1 MGGWVVKRHFR
12 VLLWSKPC
20 TLTWSWD
27 QAECTVCKSMI
38 LNEKSVTSY
47 LICSYYTILPIRY
60 KILAVYAPV
69 LTSTNK
75 NDTLIYTVFTMSCW
89 ISLSPTSTVSIHSNT
104 SWFIKHLFARVSEN
118 DYDASHKNST
128 RQNWWDLADTLLC
141 QGYSASQIRDSLN
154 SLLPGSQWF
163 VLVQPSSGEWA
174 NSNPLDG
181 YSDFHFQS
189 NLCGKNLAVWTYS
202 GPVSSCNENTAGVL
216 ARNLIDAAVSY
227 GGSTANIRDYINNSN
242 KVSIMMI

>member
-1 MGGWVVKRHFR
+1 MTAG
-12 VLLWSKPC
+12 
-20 TLTWSWD
+20 T
-27 QAECTVCKSMI
+27 
-38 LNEKSVTSY
+38 
-47 LICSYYTILPIRY
+47 
-60 KILAVYAPV
+60 
-69 LTSTNK
+69 
-75 NDTLIYTVFTMSCW
+75 
-89 ISLSPTSTVSIHSNT
+89 PTAGTPHARAN
-104 SWFIKHLFARVSEN
+104 KHLFARVSEN
-118 DYDASHKNST
+118 DYEASQNIST